1 MKINEID
8 RQEKNRMRASL
19 EEIIR
24 CQRELEQRVDELLA
38 AETIESYRLFW
49 QELKQHYADNRR
61 SIHNYMVRK
70 CNR

>member
-8 RQEKNRMRASL
+8 RQEKNRMRTSL

-24 CQRELEQRVDELLA
+24 LQRELEQRVDELLA
-38 AETIESYRLFW
+38 AETVENYRLYW
-49 QELKQHYADNRR
+49 QELKQYYADNRR
-61 SIHNYMVRK
+61 SIHNYMARK